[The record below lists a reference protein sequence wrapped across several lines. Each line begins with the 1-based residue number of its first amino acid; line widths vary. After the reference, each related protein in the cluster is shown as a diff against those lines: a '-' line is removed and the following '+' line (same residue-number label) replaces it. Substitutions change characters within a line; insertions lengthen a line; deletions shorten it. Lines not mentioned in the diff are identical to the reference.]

1 VDGAATRGE
10 PLAPELAE
18 FLALYAAGRYFDAH
32 EALELSWRRSRD
44 PRMLFYQG
52 LIQWAV
58 AFEHRRRGN
67 PRGARRQLAKAWAKL
82 APAPPGYL
90 GLDLSACRAA
100 QPALAAA
107 LARWED
113 GGPAPS
119 APAPAIAALPAAQTA
134 ADAGAGAAQR

>member
-1 VDGAATRGE
+1 MEADRG
-10 PLAPELAE
+10 LAPELAE
-18 FLALYAAGRYFDAH
+18 YVALYGAGRYFDAH
-32 EALELSWRRSRD
+32 EALELAWRRSSE

-82 APAPPGYL
+82 GPAPSGYL
-90 GLDLSACRAA
+90 GLDLSACRQA

-107 LARWED
+107 LARWEA
-113 GGPAPS
+113 GGPAPGTPAPPIRALGAE
-119 APAPAIAALPAAQTA
+119 APAGLRPPA
-134 ADAGAGAAQR
+134 

>member
-1 VDGAATRGE
+1 VIAGGE
-10 PLAPELAE
+10 PPPLAPELQT
-18 FLALYAAGRYFDAH
+18 FLALYRAGRYFDAH
-32 EALELSWRRSRD
+32 EALELAWRRSQE

-67 PRGARRQLAKAWAKL
+67 AAGACRQLAKAWAKL
-82 APAPPGYL
+82 APAPAGYL

-107 LARWED
+107 LARWEA
-113 GGPAPS
+113 GGPAPT
-119 APAPAIAALPAAQTA
+119 APAPTIGAIS
-134 ADAGAGAAQR
+134 GGAAP

>member
-1 VDGAATRGE
+1 MGDAG
-10 PLAPELAE
+10 LAPELAE
-18 FLALYAAGRYFDAH
+18 FVALYDAGRYFDAH
-32 EALELSWRRSRD
+32 EALELAWRRSSE

-82 APAPPGYL
+82 EPAPSGYL
-90 GLDLSACRAA
+90 GLDLSACRRA

-107 LARWED
+107 LARWEA
-113 GGPAPS
+113 GGPAPA
-119 APAPAIAALPAAQTA
+119 APAPPIRALGAE
-134 ADAGAGAAQR
+134 AGAGFSRPG

>member
-1 VDGAATRGE
+1 MSGE

-18 FLALYAAGRYFDAH
+18 FLALYRAGRYFDAH

-58 AFEHRRRGN
+58 AFEHLRRGN

-82 APAPPGYL
+82 GPAPPGYL

-100 QPALAAA
+100 HPELAAA
-107 LARWED
+107 LARWEA

-119 APAPAIAALPAAQTA
+119 APAPPIGPQSPAQTA
-134 ADAGAGAAQR
+134 AADTGAGAAQR